1 MADVQAGQYSAEAVR
16 AEVARARARARARRL
31 SVCRSPLTGARVTPQ
46 GKKHAKTVVKYC
58 RERHRPYMREVVS
71 YIDHLAENGRPA
83 PVSLF
88 EPNPDCPVE
97 VCYLR
102 DARRGESLSLF
113 GKSKGASKFGQSEFS
128 SFMRTALIT
137 EREFPERTLYKLG
150 HVEVQVILNTPV
162 RDVDWAQVVETLARV
177 RYETE
182 RACSPDASLC
192 RFVHGT

>member
-83 PVSLF
+83 PISLF
-88 EPNPDCPVE
+88 ELDPDCPVE

-102 DARRGESLSLF
+102 DARRGECLSLF
-113 GKSKGASKFGQSEFS
+113 GASKGASKAGQADFS
-128 SFMRTALIT
+128 SYMRTALIIAIS
-137 EREFPERTLYKLG
+137 RTPRALPLRCCVHSISRLPG
-150 HVEVQVILNTPV
+150 IVPV
-162 RDVDWAQVVETLARV
+162 SIPATAR
-177 RYETE
+177 
-182 RACSPDASLC
+182 
-192 RFVHGT
+192 H